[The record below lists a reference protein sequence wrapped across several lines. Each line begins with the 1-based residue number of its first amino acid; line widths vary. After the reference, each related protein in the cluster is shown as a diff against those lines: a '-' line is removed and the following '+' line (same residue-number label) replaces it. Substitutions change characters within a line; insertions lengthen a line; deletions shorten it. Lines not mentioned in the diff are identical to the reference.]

1 MWSRLAGASVMAC
14 AASATAATTVCYPRD
29 EMLSFIARDYSAAK
43 EAVGIIR
50 PFSVMEI
57 WVSRRSDDWLIV
69 STDINGSSCIIAYG
83 EDFAVAAPTA
93 PVVAEDDKS

>member
-1 MWSRLAGASVMAC
+1 
-14 AASATAATTVCYPRD
+14 
-29 EMLSFIARDYSAAK
+29 MLSFIARDYAAAK

-50 PFSVMEI
+50 PYSVMEV

-83 EDFAVAAPTA
+83 EDFAIAPPNSSAVAG
-93 PVVAEDDKS
+93 DDKS